1 MKDLIKKFVHDF
13 TQMTEEEADFVES
26 ILKWDDEKRDD
37 EKRVAYILAK
47 RMFEDDLEETDKD

>member
-1 MKDLIKKFVHDF
+1 MKDLIKKFMHDF

-26 ILKWDDEKRDD
+26 ILKWDDEKRA
-37 EKRVAYILAK
+37 AYILAK